1 MIYPSQAIAAW
12 DVFRSRWLYYDSETE
27 AFTLLEIQPGR
38 LMRVS
43 ETPIKFVHN
52 RILGD

>member
-1 MIYPSQAIAAW
+1 MYSSQTIAAW

-27 AFTLLEIQPGR
+27 AFTLLEVRPGK

-43 ETPIKFVHN
+43 ETPIKLVHN
-52 RILGD
+52 RII